1 MPRECRRVRRGRN
14 NAPSKTRAGRREE
27 ATVRHLG
34 ASSSPAT
41 KSRDYPEWVF
51 EPKFDGF
58 RAVADT
64 VRSRLISRN
73 CRAMPR
79 FARVLDLLPKGYIFD
94 GELVVLDAT
103 GWPQFNALLF
113 GLGHLDVAFDLLVA
127 DGVDMRPLPHS
138 ERKSE
143 LARIGK
149 GADGWIALT
158 SGVVGEG
165 RALFRAV
172 VASDLEG
179 IVAKRLVDA
188 YQTEAGALAQG
199 AQSLLFAASSH
210 HKAKV
215 YGCC

>member
-1 MPRECRRVRRGRN
+1 MLSVINPVVRED
-14 NAPSKTRAGRREE
+14 PFD
-27 ATVRHLG
+27 H
-34 ASSSPAT
+34 
-41 KSRDYPEWVF
+41 PEWVF

-64 VRSRLISRN
+64 VRGRMISRN
-73 CRAMPR
+73 SRPMPR
-79 FARVLDLLPKGYIFD
+79 FERVLDLLPKGHIFD

-103 GWPQFNALLF
+103 GRPQFDALLF
-113 GLGHLDVAFDLLVA
+113 GSGHPTYVAFDLLVA
-127 DGVDMRPLPHS
+127 DGDDMRPRPLS
-138 ERKSE
+138 ARKSE

-158 SGVVGEG
+158 NGMVGEG

-188 YQTEAGALAQG
+188 YQPKLARWYKVLNRSYSQRRARAEWFGAGRARSHPRPGARRGTE
-199 AQSLLFAASSH
+199 
-210 HKAKV
+210 V
-215 YGCC
+215 